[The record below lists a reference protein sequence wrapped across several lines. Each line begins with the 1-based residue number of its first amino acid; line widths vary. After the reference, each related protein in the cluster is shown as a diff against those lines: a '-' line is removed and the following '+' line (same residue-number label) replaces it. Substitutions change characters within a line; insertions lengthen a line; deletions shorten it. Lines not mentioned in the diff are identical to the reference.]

1 MALQE
6 VETLTDSPKVVEYD
20 EIIAHRDNRWRSAS
34 IGMGEVMEFKG
45 RPVAIP
51 KTEWLEIYRGQ
62 RNSEWRLA
70 SGLHRLENPYDRAI

>member
-1 MALQE
+1 M
-6 VETLTDSPKVVEYD
+6 TDSSKVVEYD
-20 EIIAHRDNRWRSAS
+20 EIIAHRDNRWGSTS

-62 RNSEWRLA
+62 RNSEWILA
-70 SGLHRLENPYDRAI
+70 SGLYRLEKPYDRAI

>member
-1 MALQE
+1 M
-6 VETLTDSPKVVEYD
+6 TDSSKVVEYD
-20 EIIAHRDNRWRSAS
+20 EIIALRDNRWGSTS

-70 SGLHRLENPYDRAI
+70 SGLYRLEKPYDRAI